1 MLNSLEAI
9 ARLCKIAWWEGLT
22 DWFSGRAK
30 RIQIMSKDCWRKCR
44 FWSNFAKYL
53 MVITDVNPL
62 ELHCVNLVNCFQ
74 PNFIRAEIETLKWK
88 TIQRSRGLTLTR
100 SERLEANPE
109 FWRWYIA
116 MPMTVS
122 GSWTSCST
130 DLINLIVVDVPRMSF
145 YTPLNPVLQR
155 ELGSIS
161 ADRASVFPGVFEG
174 FDELIEA
181 HDTDTVC

>member
-1 MLNSLEAI
+1 MGGLD
-9 ARLCKIAWWEGLT
+9 RLVQWKSQEDPDI
-22 DWFSGRAK
+22 
-30 RIQIMSKDCWRKCR
+30 IQMSKDCWRKCR

-53 MVITDVNPL
+53 MVITVNPL
-62 ELHCVNLVNCFQ
+62 ELHCVNLVNRFQ

-130 DLINLIVVDVPRMSF
+130 DLINLIRLIVVDVPRMSF